1 MPYRQAVATDMLR
14 VTGGTGPPE
23 RCASYPLAEGRD
35 AVGRVTISAE
45 HGVVSFEVTGA
56 HTDDDVGVGA
66 RERRMRA
73 AYPDGRYVRTL
84 DESEWGSEEPTPEKE
99 YIVDR
104 PAGAFHFAVRDETV
118 IGMRLTAHRSDC

>member
-14 VTGGTGPPE
+14 VTDGTAPPE
-23 RCASYPLAEGRD
+23 RCATYPLAEGRD
-35 AVGRVTISAE
+35 AVGLVTISAE

-56 HTDDDVGVGA
+56 HTHNDVGVGA
-66 RERRMRA
+66 WEKRMRTA
-73 AYPDGRYVRTL
+73 FPDGRYTRTPH
-84 DESEWGSEEPTPEKE
+84 ENEWGSEEPLPEKE

-104 PAGAFHFAVRDETV
+104 SVGAFHFAVRDETV